1 MYREILKATGV
12 DYGSVYKPML
22 PPHNLVPVQKLHL
35 LPEKVYFNSFL
46 NEIRG
51 LTNIKHRNIAKLHG
65 FCSSS
70 KHTFLVYEY
79 LKQGSLAKIFSID
92 EQAKELDWEKRVN
105 IIKGV
110 AQALS
115 YMHHDCSPSIVQQ
128 VVSSNNVLLDLEYE
142 ARVSDFGIKC
152 IGFTDDMIFHAELAY
167 TMRVTE
173 KCDFY
178 SFGVLTLEIIKGK
191 HPGEFVAHLMSS
203 TTTGDVE
210 LKDLLDQR
218 LSHPTQ
224 EIEKILV
231 FILKIA
237 EAC

>member
-1 MYREILKATGV
+1 MCTNHSYFFL
-12 DYGSVYKPML
+12 D
-22 PPHNLVPVQKLHL
+22 PVQKHHL
-35 LPEKVYFNSFL
+35 LPEKAYFNSFL

-51 LTNIKHRNIAKLHG
+51 LTNIEHRNIAKLHG

-79 LKQGSLAKIFSID
+79 LEQGSLAKIFSI
-92 EQAKELDWEKRVN
+92 EEENKELDWENGVN

-110 AQALS
+110 AHTLS

-128 VVSSNNVLLDLEYE
+128 EVSSNNVLLDLEYE
-142 ARVSDFGIKC
+142 ARVSDFGTAKFLQKGSC
-152 IGFTDDMIFHAELAY
+152 NWTPLAGTLGYVAAELAY
-167 TMRVTE
+167 TMRFTE
-173 KCDFY
+173 KCDVY

-191 HPGEFVAHLMSS
+191 HPGEFAAHLMSS
-203 TTTGDVE
+203 TTTGDIE

-224 EIEKILV
+224 EIEKILTQQHV
-231 FILKIA
+231 PDVTPA
-237 EAC
+237 

>member
-46 NEIRG
+46 NELRG

-79 LKQGSLAKIFSID
+79 LKRGSLAKIFSID

-128 VVSSNNVLLDLEYE
+128 DVSSNNVLLDLEYE
-142 ARVSDFGIKC
+142 ARVSDFGTAKFPAEGLMQLDYSC
-152 IGFTDDMIFHAELAY
+152 WHIGIHCSRGST
-167 TMRVTE
+167 
-173 KCDFY
+173 
-178 SFGVLTLEIIKGK
+178 
-191 HPGEFVAHLMSS
+191 PGEFVAHLMSS
-203 TTTGDVE
+203 TTTGDIE

-224 EIEKILV
+224 EIEKILTGNDDDNLLGRDGV
-231 FILKIA
+231 
-237 EAC
+237 EV